1 MKKFL
6 VLPLLGSIAIT
17 ASRILAA
24 EVTNTDD
31 GGPGSLRQTVLAAA
45 PGDTITFA
53 PSLSG
58 LTITLAT
65 PVTLDKNLTLNA
77 SALADG
83 ITVSGNDVTRV
94 FLVTSG
100 TTVAMSSLT
109 VSSGKAVD
117 GGGILNNG
125 VLSLTQC
132 SIDGN
137 AADGYG
143 GGIYNTSTGT
153 LTLNRCTCAGNNSDG
168 TVFGGGGISNDGILE
183 VNQSTFTGNLAAAG
197 GGAIDSYI
205 TLTVKQSTFTKNSA
219 ATVGGG
225 ISSTVPVEMS
235 NTIVAGNFAGN
246 FAGPFTGSDNF
257 TTGDPRL
264 APLGDFGGPTPTM
277 PPLPGSPVIEAA
289 TASDFTTDQRTAP
302 RITGPLPDI
311 GAVEAFPFS
320 TLTRVDSDSDGI
332 DDRLEL
338 AYPQL
343 TVGVNDS
350 ALDTDGDGSS
360 DAEELNNM
368 TNPNDGTD
376 YFRILSFAPAE
387 DFDPDSNPLFD
398 ISFKTFPGLR
408 YELEES
414 QALGAFTPVPAS
426 RVTAAGPIRETQ
438 VLLSPGRGFVRAR
451 RGFTDVRWASSV
463 IGFSTEYTTGAWS
476 AAQALGPP
484 DTYPSYGDIDSAWAS
499 LLPDDTEEFLELG
512 FSNPAPISAVSIYET
527 FAPGAVSKVSVRNS
541 QTLAWVE
548 VWNGT
553 AAAAPPVSR
562 IFTVTFPE
570 TSFPVDAVRIVLDS
584 PAVADWNEIDAVGIL
599 RVSP

>member
-24 EVTNTDD
+24 DVTNTDD

-132 SIDGN
+132 SINGN

-332 DDRLEL
+332 DDRLEP

-360 DAEELNNM
+360 DA
-368 TNPNDGTD
+368 
-376 YFRILSFAPAE
+376 
-387 DFDPDSNPLFD
+387 
-398 ISFKTFPGLR
+398 
-408 YELEES
+408 
-414 QALGAFTPVPAS
+414 
-426 RVTAAGPIRETQ
+426 
-438 VLLSPGRGFVRAR
+438 
-451 RGFTDVRWASSV
+451 
-463 IGFSTEYTTGAWS
+463 
-476 AAQALGPP
+476 
-484 DTYPSYGDIDSAWAS
+484 
-499 LLPDDTEEFLELG
+499 
-512 FSNPAPISAVSIYET
+512 
-527 FAPGAVSKVSVRNS
+527 
-541 QTLAWVE
+541 
-548 VWNGT
+548 
-553 AAAAPPVSR
+553 
-562 IFTVTFPE
+562 
-570 TSFPVDAVRIVLDS
+570 
-584 PAVADWNEIDAVGIL
+584 
-599 RVSP
+599 